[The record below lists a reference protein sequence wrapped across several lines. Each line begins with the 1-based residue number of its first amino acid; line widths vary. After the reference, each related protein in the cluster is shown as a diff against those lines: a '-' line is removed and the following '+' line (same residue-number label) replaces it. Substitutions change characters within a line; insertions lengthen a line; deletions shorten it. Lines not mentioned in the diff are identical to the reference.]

1 MAISRI
7 TTVPKKKKK
16 GQAVAAFS
24 ARNIWGDSVPRG
36 VFFHTMPKRGL
47 KWIFIIHIVLVGKKH
62 TKLMHIFWG
71 IT

>member
-1 MAISRI
+1 MGLEFFFQNVVG
-7 TTVPKKKKK
+7 TL
-16 GQAVAAFS
+16 
-24 ARNIWGDSVPRG
+24 SVPRG
-36 VFFHTMPKRGL
+36 VFFRTMPKRGL